1 MLLCRDNPC
10 NARSCTLRRLVLAY
24 YVFNSPMTA
33 KAFRIPAVV
42 SCVVS
47 LLFCDTS
54 CWTVDIALAD
64 QLGGECDSISCLR
77 GMLQKPART
86 PEVRLIARVT
96 FRSRYIRYFDFE
108 STWLENERS
117 TSPSTFGSD

>member
-1 MLLCRDNPC
+1 MQCTLLHSAQAGSGILRFQLAHDSKSVPDPSRGFLCRE
-10 NARSCTLRRLVLAY
+10 SFVLRHKR
-24 YVFNSPMTA
+24 
-33 KAFRIPAVV
+33 V
-42 SCVVS
+42 SA
-47 LLFCDTS
+47 TR
-54 CWTVDIALAD
+54 
-64 QLGGECDSISCLR
+64 ISCLR

-96 FRSRYIRYFDFE
+96 FRSRYIPYFDFE